1 MKSFIKSIPLFSA
14 LSDAD
19 IQFMIDNGLVKEYVK
34 GETIHSPDEICNYV
48 SIVLEG
54 KLYSTKYSLSGKEQI
69 VCNLVAGKCFGYPVV
84 FGNLTYPEY
93 IITETQSKVLYVH
106 RDILMSLFDNKDF
119 LLLFFE
125 ALSKKI
131 KDFSELVEIL
141 SYTSVKERVAR
152 YLLNQVQE
160 SKPDNISLKVN
171 KTRLAK
177 ELGSV
182 RVVVSRV
189 FKTLEEEGIIEQPND
204 QEVMI
209 IDKNKLENF
218 S

>member
-1 MKSFIKSIPLFSA
+1 
-14 LSDAD
+14 
-19 IQFMIDNGLVKEYVK
+19 
-34 GETIHSPDEICNYV
+34 
-48 SIVLEG
+48 
-54 KLYSTKYSLSGKEQI
+54 
-69 VCNLVAGKCFGYPVV
+69 
-84 FGNLTYPEY
+84 
-93 IITETQSKVLYVH
+93 
-106 RDILMSLFDNKDF
+106 

-131 KDFSELVEIL
+131 KAFSELVEIL